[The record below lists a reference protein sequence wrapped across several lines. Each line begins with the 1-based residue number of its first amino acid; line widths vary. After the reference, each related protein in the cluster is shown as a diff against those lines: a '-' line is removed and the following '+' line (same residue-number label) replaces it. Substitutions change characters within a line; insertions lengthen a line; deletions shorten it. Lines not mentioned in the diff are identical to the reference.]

1 MWGPGI
7 NGAIVTAGVT
17 IALKGLGAEDIL
29 ETGEDTIEADA
40 TTAAGR
46 VIAGGMAT
54 AAMRDAANIVE
65 VDIVAGDGPM
75 KHRMEAVVTAAVI
88 TVAATVVTITAAVI
102 DS

>member
-1 MWGPGI
+1 M
-7 NGAIVTAGVT
+7 
-17 IALKGLGAEDIL
+17 KGLGAEDIL

-65 VDIVAGDGPM
+65 GDIVAGDGPM
-75 KHRMEAVVTAAVI
+75 KHRMEAAVI